1 MGVGEGRG
9 RRETNMKKHFIFLIG
24 HPLPSPP
31 HSHTN
36 SFPASEARRSSSA
49 SSQRVSN
56 WILILINREKKRRR
70 LPKVFAEFAQT
81 SATGWGKEKKG
92 KKKEEWYYYSRE
104 ARCFVCFCF
113 VSFRFVK
120 GYEFFSG
127 GEMGG
132 WVGGWAVV
140 EDCERLLG
148 CEGCCNRRR

>member
-24 HPLPSPP
+24 HPLP
-31 HSHTN
+31 SHTN

-120 GYEFFSG
+120 GYEFFSS